1 MSKTIRIVIAITI
14 IALAIFIFYLIWQ
27 GFSFLAT
34 LIPWYLSLI
43 SFGVGCLMYFTGR
56 HFMRKKNVFV
66 KKENKIILSTP
77 IQADLLIIIGAIIMI
92 ISTFTSKLFFSVASE
107 DFMMKSFSVILL
119 IFGVGYLGYNFFQLK
134 YSINDRIE
142 IGEDEFRV
150 DDALSGDYKIYRKA
164 DLCEIELLKEFED
177 IRRSREKL
185 INSGNPSYNSNQ
197 YKLTLSVKLKPLDD
211 KKELSLEKLNPE
223 DMNLDLSI
231 FVEALQSMNYSI
243 AKRSKYDCSE
253 QLWEGHN
260 FEEGFYFKD

>member
-14 IALAIFIFYLIWQ
+14 IALAIFIFYLIWK
-27 GFSFLAT
+27 GFSFIAE
-34 LIPWYLSLI
+34 LIPWNLSMI
-43 SFGVGCLMYFTGR
+43 SFGVGCLMYFIGR
-56 HFMRKKNVFV
+56 QFVKKKNVLR

-77 IQADLLIIIGAIIMI
+77 VQADLLIIIGAIIMI

-197 YKLTLSVKLKPLDD
+197 YKLTLSVKVKSLDD
-211 KKELSLEKLNPE
+211 KKESSLEKINSE
-223 DMNLDLSI
+223 DMNIELSI
-231 FVEALQSMNYSI
+231 FVEALESMNYSI
-243 AKRSKYDCSE
+243 VQRSKYDCSD

-260 FEEGFYFKD
+260 FEDGFLFKD